1 MSDFSIEA
9 AQERINNARTK
20 QYFAEVYSD
29 YVNGNYRS
37 AVVVLWSVVVC
48 DILFKLDDLR
58 NLYADAGAD
67 TILKKIDALRIS
79 NPKSP
84 EWEWELVKKVK
95 DRTQLLE
102 EADYVN
108 LQTLQNH
115 RHLSAHPV
123 LTNFDAL
130 FSPPKEQCRAHLRNA
145 LDAVLTKPPIMTKKV
160 FDALMED
167 IEQKQSALPDD
178 GSLKRYLE
186 AKYWG
191 NLTAPVEN
199 AIVRSLWR
207 LVFKSTDRR
216 CEQNRV
222 INYRTLRQFYKRRA
236 SEINALIQGEPA
248 YFSELCF
255 TGSAV
260 TCLVTFLS
268 FHPNVFALLTEA
280 AKTPLRNHVKD
291 DLNMFLIAWF
301 MSPDVPNHIQEVRK
315 RVDAGGAITSSEA
328 FGRFYSVARDEGLEH
343 AASEIGIVL
352 YGQSENYDAADDR
365 CEKFILPYLG
375 GYDTQR
381 MTMLLQAIEEN
392 GQTFA
397 RRKAGDD
404 HRIVKE
410 RADALFGVGW
420 KVGAYEKFANSLKK
434 GS

>member
-20 QYFAEVYSD
+20 QYFAEVYSG

-67 TILKKIDALRIS
+67 TILREIDALRIG

-108 LQTLQNH
+108 LRALQNH

-191 NLTAPVEN
+191 NLTAPVED

-207 LVFKSTDRR
+207 LVFKSTDQR

-222 INYRTLRQFYKRRA
+222 INYRTLHQFYKRRA
-236 SEINALIQGEPA
+236 SDINALIQGEPA
-248 YFSELCF
+248 YFSELSF

-260 TCLVTFLS
+260 TSLVAFLS

-280 AKTPLRNHVKD
+280 AKTPLRNYVNTSIDHFMIV
-291 DLNMFLIAWF
+291 WF
-301 MSPDVPNHIQEVRK
+301 MSSDVPSHIQEVRR
-315 RVDAGGAITSSEA
+315 RVDAGGAVTSPDA
-328 FGRFYSVARDEGLEH
+328 YGRFYSVAKDEGH
-343 AASEIGIVL
+343 KNAVCEIGIVL
-352 YGQSENYDAADDR
+352 YGQSENYNMADER
-365 CEKFILPYLG
+365 CENFVLPYLS
-375 GYDTQR
+375 DFDDAR
-381 MTMLLQAIEEN
+381 MTMLLQAIEAN
-392 GQTFA
+392 SQTYA
-397 RRKAGDD
+397 RRKAKED
-404 HRIVKE
+404 HRQIMA
-410 RADALFGVGW
+410 RANTLFGVSW
-420 KVGAYEKFANSLKK
+420 NVKAYEKFAASI
-434 GS
+434 